1 MQIHRSFN
9 RSPSG
14 IVRRARCARSTARP
28 AGRLRASV
36 RPSGVS
42 VVGDL
47 SRRFQAQGAIRGD
60 GGRFDG
66 RSVGERRAN
75 GRARERKRRV
85 FSRVRC
91 SEREREE
98 ASRQECVVVSAQT
111 PADEQQTG
119 RKASSL
125 RGRERTNANIL
136 PVSATGGVARA
147 SE

>member
-91 SEREREE
+91 SEKERERKRAAKSAWLLVRRRRRTSNRLDERPPHSEE
-98 ASRQECVVVSAQT
+98 EN
-111 PADEQQTG
+111 
-119 RKASSL
+119 
-125 RGRERTNANIL
+125 ERTL
-136 PVSATGGVARA
+136 TYCP
-147 SE
+147 